1 MTVVEMAEQILPV
14 QLDAH
19 AAKTYQELF
28 EQAGVQFYLGC
39 KAEGAVCEADG
50 MIRAVFRRS
59 YQMANNG
66 FTCLQKAT

>member
-28 EQAGVQFYLGC
+28 EQAGYNFISDAKP
-39 KAEGAVCEADG
+39 KARYAKLTV
-50 MIRAVFRRS
+50 
-59 YQMANNG
+59 
-66 FTCLQKAT
+66 